1 MHSKNDNIEIT
12 INDKTE
18 EVMKSMVQER
28 ILKNAYPFQ
37 LQQKKKLQ
45 KLVKMEK
52 KLQKSSYRLQV
63 IDNARF
69 LTSLLLSLFNNF
81 IEGIHR
87 IKCKYGHDNKKYE
100 T

>member
-18 EVMKSMVQER
+18 DVMKSMVQER

-52 KLQKSSYRLQV
+52 KLQKPY
-63 IDNARF
+63 
-69 LTSLLLSLFNNF
+69 LTDYKLLITQDF
-81 IEGIHR
+81 
-87 IKCKYGHDNKKYE
+87 
-100 T
+100 

>member
-52 KLQKSSYRLQV
+52 KLQKPY
-63 IDNARF
+63 
-69 LTSLLLSLFNNF
+69 LTDYKLLITQDF
-81 IEGIHR
+81 
-87 IKCKYGHDNKKYE
+87 
-100 T
+100 